1 MRIAVDASRVC
12 VAQRTGTE
20 RYSLELIRSLLR
32 VDSDNEYLLYFNRP
46 PDEAVIPPGPNWRPR
61 VAPLPRLWTHLRLSR
76 ELGRDRPDLLFVPAH
91 VLPLRHPAR
100 SVVTVH
106 DLGFHFYAWAHPI
119 LSRLYLELSTRWA
132 ARRATRLIAI
142 SRSTAL
148 DLARVYKLPPERVR
162 VIYEGVSDSFRPV
175 REARLLADLRSR
187 YALGPRPYLL
197 ALGTIQPRKNL
208 KGLLRAYRI
217 LLDTTQDQ
225 VQLVLAGRP
234 ASGQGA
240 IQTELRRLALEPHVR
255 RLGYVPDED
264 LPALLSGALVYVQ
277 PSFYEGFGLSV
288 LEAMACG
295 TAVVASDASSL
306 PEVVGGAG
314 VLVDPHSPREMAS
327 ALQDLISKPAMRAEL
342 AAAGRRRA
350 GEFTWERCARET
362 LEVLL
367 EAGRV

>member
-1 MRIAVDASRVC
+1 
-12 VAQRTGTE
+12 
-20 RYSLELIRSLLR
+20 
-32 VDSDNEYLLYFNRP
+32 
-46 PDEAVIPPGPNWRPR
+46 
-61 VAPLPRLWTHLRLSR
+61 
-76 ELGRDRPDLLFVPAH
+76 
-91 VLPLRHPAR
+91 
-100 SVVTVH
+100 
-106 DLGFHFYAWAHPI
+106 
-119 LSRLYLELSTRWA
+119 
-132 ARRATRLIAI
+132 
-142 SRSTAL
+142 
-148 DLARVYKLPPERVR
+148 
-162 VIYEGVSDSFRPV
+162 
-175 REARLLADLRSR
+175 
-187 YALGPRPYLL
+187 
-197 ALGTIQPRKNL
+197 
-208 KGLLRAYRI
+208 
-217 LLDTTQDQ
+217 
-225 VQLVLAGRP
+225 VLAGRP